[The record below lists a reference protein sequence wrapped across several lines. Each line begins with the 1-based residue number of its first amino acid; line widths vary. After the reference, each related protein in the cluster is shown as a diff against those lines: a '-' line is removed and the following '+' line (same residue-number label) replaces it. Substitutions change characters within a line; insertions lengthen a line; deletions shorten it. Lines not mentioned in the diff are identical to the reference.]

1 MTATQTI
8 SNTTTQAHLVGDRVR
23 VQRGGG
29 TYPGRISSIHHRDN
43 GVEYVV
49 HTDATDG
56 GMGHIVNI
64 WTTSGHSAFLTPA
77 PAGGEAR

>member
-1 MTATQTI
+1 MTATQTV
-8 SNTTTQAHLVGDRVR
+8 SNTTQAHRVGDRVR
-23 VQRGGG
+23 VHRGGG

-56 GMGHIVNI
+56 GMGHVVNI
-64 WTTSGHSAFLTPA
+64 WTTSGHSSFLTPA
-77 PAGGEAR
+77 QAGGEAR

>member
-1 MTATQTI
+1 MTATQILSTI
-8 SNTTTQAHLVGDRVR
+8 GQAHQVGDRVR
-23 VQRGGG
+23 VQRKGI

-64 WTTSGHSAFLTPA
+64 WTTSGHSSFLTPA